1 MGTSNY
7 NIDQLAHKIA
17 ETLISKLKKLQ
28 KSQEIRIF
36 FDFDN
41 IPDEDLD
48 WNYRDLTKKEF
59 GGGFGDRFMLF
70 EGTLIQ
76 SEKEPKT
83 TLSPDETRQTI
94 KFQFGLE
101 DWQIKEKIGKN
112 EITIMVLYP
121 EIFRNSELII
131 DGMKACGWSIGYRT
145 QLKRGPMIWNVLE
158 FEPIFQEMISD
169 TERDKHRFLYHWTP
183 YYNLPSIMK
192 YGLVPKS
199 ENAIFSYPNRIHFFT
214 EIENTSRAMAIGKQL
229 FLTNSSPRNNGK
241 YVALA
246 IDLTKAPYFPLYKD
260 PRYETGLYGKDTV
273 PPSSIKP
280 VFGFDFENNKEF
292 NVNHPW

>member
-1 MGTSNY
+1 METFDIG
-7 NIDQLAHKIA
+7 QLVDKIT
-17 ETLISKLKKLQ
+17 ETVISKLKERQ
-28 KSQEIRIF
+28 KSQEIKQF

-41 IPDEDLD
+41 IADEDLE

-70 EGTLIQ
+70 EGNLIQ

-94 KFQFGLE
+94 KSQFGLE
-101 DWQIKEKIGKN
+101 DWQIKEKMGKN

-131 DGMKACGWSIGYRT
+131 DGMKSCGWSMGYRT
-145 QLKRGPMIWNVLE
+145 QMKRGPMIWNILE
-158 FEPIFQEMISD
+158 FEPMFQDMISD
-169 TERDKHRFLYHWTP
+169 IERDRHHFLYHWTP
-183 YYNLPSIMK
+183 YYNLPFIMK
-192 YGLVPKS
+192 YGLIPKS

-214 EIENTSRAMAIGKQL
+214 EIENKSRVMAIGKQL
-229 FLTNSSPRNNGK
+229 FLTNSSPRNKGK
-241 YVALA
+241 YVVLA
-246 IDLTKAPYFPLYKD
+246 IDLAKASYFPLYKD
-260 PRYETGLYGKDTV
+260 PRYETGLYGKDKV
-273 PPSSIKP
+273 PPSAIKP

-292 NVNHPW
+292 NVKRQ